1 MQHIRKLKK
10 TPLFLQ
16 IFIGMLVGVL
26 TGYIFMFL
34 GWNSVVSD
42 WIKPIGTIFIKLLKL
57 IAVPMVFISL
67 IKGIVSMK
75 DLSKLSKMGASTIA
89 VYILTTIFAVTLGL
103 LTVSIVKPGKVFS
116 NEKAEHY
123 KSMYID
129 NITEKEQDADQLK
142 ENTVMDFVVNIVPD
156 NIISAGA
163 DNSKMLQII
172 FIAALIGISMVIA
185 GHKNISPLLA
195 VVDSLDVVILK
206 LVEIIMKFAP
216 IGVWG
221 LLAGLIVDFSGD
233 KEMFSALGLYALTV
247 ILSLIFL
254 LLIFYP
260 TLIYFFTKIKIK
272 DYLKG
277 IFPVQLLAFSTSSSS
292 ATLPFTMEQVQTK
305 LKVKEEVAS
314 FVLPLGATINMDGT
328 SCYQS
333 IAIIF
338 IAQIFGIEL
347 TAAQMLSIVFLT
359 VMASIGT
366 PGIPGGS
373 IVMTAMVMSSVG
385 IPIEGLALI
394 IGIDRPLDM
403 LRTAVNVTGDSF
415 VAAFINERNK

>member
-1 MQHIRKLKK
+1 M
-10 TPLFLQ
+10 
-16 IFIGMLVGVL
+16 
-26 TGYIFMFL
+26 
-34 GWNSVVSD
+34 ND
-42 WIKPIGTIFIKLLKL
+42 
-57 IAVPMVFISL
+57 A
-67 IKGIVSMK
+67 IKG
-75 DLSKLSKMGASTIA
+75 
-89 VYILTTIFAVTLGL
+89 
-103 LTVSIVKPGKVFS
+103 
-116 NEKAEHY
+116 
-123 KSMYID
+123 
-129 NITEKEQDADQLK
+129 
-142 ENTVMDFVVNIVPD
+142 
-156 NIISAGA
+156 
-163 DNSKMLQII
+163 
-172 FIAALIGISMVIA
+172 
-185 GHKNISPLLA
+185 
-195 VVDSLDVVILK
+195 
-206 LVEIIMKFAP
+206 
-216 IGVWG
+216 
-221 LLAGLIVDFSGD
+221 
-233 KEMFSALGLYALTV
+233 
-247 ILSLIFL
+247 
-254 LLIFYP
+254 
-260 TLIYFFTKIKIK
+260 IK

-328 SCYQS
+328 SSYQS